1 MEIAVEEAGLEGGE
15 AVIVVAEEA
24 FPEVVVEVS
33 FYISF

>member
-1 MEIAVEEAGLEGGE
+1 VEEAGLEGGE